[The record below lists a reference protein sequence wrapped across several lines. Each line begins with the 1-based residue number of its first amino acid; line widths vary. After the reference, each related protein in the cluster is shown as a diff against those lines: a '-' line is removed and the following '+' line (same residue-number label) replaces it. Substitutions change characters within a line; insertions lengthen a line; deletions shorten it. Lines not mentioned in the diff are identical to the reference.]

1 MAQGN
6 RGGRRGRDVRGFS
19 WAWNFSSLMVVGQF
33 NVKGILALKAEHD
46 APVGPHGHRPESF
59 QVAFQRVQAIAGQ
72 VESLRRG
79 SRIENRKDSFHRVQQ
94 VGAYPASV
102 APFIEAF
109 QSSMLEA
116 PNH

>member
-1 MAQGN
+1 
-6 RGGRRGRDVRGFS
+6 
-19 WAWNFSSLMVVGQF
+19 MVVNHF
-33 NVKGILALKAEHD
+33 NVKGILSLKAEND
-46 APVGPHGHRPESF
+46 APIGPDAHGPESF
-59 QVAFQRVQAIAGQ
+59 QVAFQRVQAIARQ
-72 VESLRRG
+72 IESLRRG
-79 SRIENRKDSFHRVQQ
+79 SRIENRKDSFHSVQQ